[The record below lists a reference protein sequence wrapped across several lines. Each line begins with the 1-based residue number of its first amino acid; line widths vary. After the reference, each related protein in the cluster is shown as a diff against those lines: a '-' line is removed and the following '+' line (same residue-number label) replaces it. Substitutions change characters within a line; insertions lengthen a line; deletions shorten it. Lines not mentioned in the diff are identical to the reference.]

1 MTPSDDLFNRLGL
14 LMRKWDREQVAAD
27 ILDIDR
33 HAAQVM
39 AIANLLGTHLF
50 VAECAVNEDFANS
63 LFAAAMRGIIHAH
76 DVCEK
81 ASLEIEETVG
91 EA

>member
-1 MTPSDDLFNRLGL
+1 MTPSDDLYNRLGL
-14 LMRKWDREQVAAD
+14 LVSKWGREHEAD
-27 ILDIDR
+27 MLDLDR

-50 VAECAVNEDFANS
+50 VAEQAINEDFANS
-63 LFAAAMRGIIHAH
+63 LFAAAMRGILHAH

-81 ASLEIEETVG
+81 ASLELEETAG